1 MSERGSSEPAWR
13 IVRLRF
19 ERKTGIWRA
28 IGVRNGRLV
37 TILLP
42 PSVSGE
48 SSERWVER
56 IDEAFEQASSGV
68 VANADSKRF

>member
-1 MSERGSSEPAWR
+1 MTERGSSEPAWR

-19 ERKTGIWRA
+19 ERKTGVWRA
-28 IGVRNGRLV
+28 IGVRNGRIA

-42 PSVSGE
+42 PSVRGE

-56 IDEAFEQASSGV
+56 IDQAFERATLAVDTS
-68 VANADSKRF
+68 ADSK